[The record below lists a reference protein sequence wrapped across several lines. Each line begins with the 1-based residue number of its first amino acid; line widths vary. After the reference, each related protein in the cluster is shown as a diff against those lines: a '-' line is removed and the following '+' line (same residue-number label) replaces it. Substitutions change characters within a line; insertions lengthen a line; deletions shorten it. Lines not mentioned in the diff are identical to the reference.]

1 MVMLTT
7 LIAYCMQLGYAP
19 NLFFDSPS
27 IRLGIVKTK
36 ISQNLLGL
44 RRLGKCEYQELRPAS
59 LVGS

>member
-7 LIAYCMQLGYAP
+7 LIGYCMQLGYAA
-19 NLFFDSPS
+19 NLFFDSPT
-27 IRLGIVKTK
+27 IRLAIVKIE

-44 RRLGKCEYQELRPAS
+44 KRLGKCGYQELRPAS

>member
-7 LIAYCMQLGYAP
+7 LIVYCMQPGYAAS
-19 NLFFDSPS
+19 LFFDSPT
-27 IRLGIVKTK
+27 IRSAIVNNE

-44 RRLGKCEYQELRPAS
+44 KRLGKCEYQELRPAS